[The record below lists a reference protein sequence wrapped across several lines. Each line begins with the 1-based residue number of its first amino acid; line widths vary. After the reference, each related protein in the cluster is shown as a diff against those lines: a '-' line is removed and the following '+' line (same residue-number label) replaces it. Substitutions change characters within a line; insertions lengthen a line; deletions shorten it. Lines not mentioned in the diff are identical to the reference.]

1 MKTSTIVIG
10 LGAFFAGVVSY
21 IASQTKGPS
30 TSPVPVG
37 SIEVKYPRS
46 GETWQFQ
53 LVSSAPIDTTTAAML
68 EAAYRSL
75 APSAGFNVNSFTV
88 DDLGAGVLS
97 YVTFTK
103 DTSVNVGQGLT
114 LPSFMGTPITL
125 KLTGAEKVS

>member
-21 IASQTKGPS
+21 VASQTKGPS
-30 TSPVPVG
+30 ASPVPVG
-37 SIEVKYPRS
+37 SITVMYPRK
-46 GETWQFQ
+46 GESWRFT
-53 LVSSAPIDTTTAAML
+53 LLASAPIDSTTAAMV

-75 APSAGFNVNSFTV
+75 APSAGFTVNTFNVSSPNVVS
-88 DDLGAGVLS
+88 D
-97 YVTFTK
+97 VTFNQ

-125 KLTGAEKVS
+125 TLKEAEKLS